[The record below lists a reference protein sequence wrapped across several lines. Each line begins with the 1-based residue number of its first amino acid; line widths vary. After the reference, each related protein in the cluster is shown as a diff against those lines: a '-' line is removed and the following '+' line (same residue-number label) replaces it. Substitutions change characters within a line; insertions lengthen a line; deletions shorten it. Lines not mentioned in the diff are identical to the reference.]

1 MSDKKNPSKSEK
13 KPTVP
18 SRENEPEKKIV
29 ICNRGLLYNV
39 RVPREEAHDDPLSL
53 SASEYDRILA
63 RARDPS
69 FLAKEKESGA
79 KASQIKND
87 DTRAAEERKRQMIE
101 KDARLVKK
109 EVRTDEECKK
119 QNFERYRRMRCKAQ
133 MENDNQ
139 IHKLDT
145 CIQRCKIQAELDTQ
159 LEWKKHCEAVEIS
172 KEKAEFELVRRCH
185 RDAHFKHE
193 EKERR
198 RKEEG
203 RRYLDALKGQ
213 IKEKEHAAA
222 ARRREWLDM
231 AQEVSDEVCLENT
244 CIDEL
249 KEERLSELRASGIGD
264 KYCNY
269 AKRKTKQ
276 VEAKSKHFQYH
287 AQ

>member
-1 MSDKKNPSKSEK
+1 MSNKKKPSKSEK

-18 SRENEPEKKIV
+18 SRENEPQKKIV

-39 RVPREEAHDDPLSL
+39 RVPREEPHDDPISL

-69 FLAKEKESGA
+69 FLAKEKEIGA

-87 DTRAAEERKRQMIE
+87 NTQAAEERKRQMIE
-101 KDARLVKK
+101 KDARLVKQ
-109 EVRTDEECKK
+109 EVRTDEQCKK
-119 QNFERYRRMRCKAQ
+119 QSFEHYRHMRCRAQ
-133 MENDNQ
+133 MEKDNQ
-139 IHKLDT
+139 ILKLDT

-172 KEKAEFELVRRCH
+172 KERAEFERVRKCH

-193 EKERR
+193 ERERR

-203 RRYLDALKGQ
+203 RLHLDALKGQ
-213 IKEKEHAAA
+213 IREKEHAAA
-222 ARRREWLDM
+222 ARRRECLNM
-231 AQEVSDEVCLENT
+231 AKQVSEEVCLENT

-264 KYCNY
+264 KYCSY
-269 AKRKTKQ
+269 AKRKTTQ
-276 VEAKSKHFQYH
+276 VGAKSKHFQYH
-287 AQ
+287 AL